1 MLCPR
6 PLKTHFYRKPA
17 VPVASVVPPDL
28 RARLETTLRRPPK
41 IEKME
46 NSQSFPGRITS
57 SVWVP
62 TTPEPQ
68 HGLPRPSGAIRRP
81 GEGFG
86 PIWVASSVDENASG
100 SLPKFVDAA
109 DDVQSTGTILE
120 DGAAPG
126 YCDVGSPETAGGHL
140 GCSDD
145 GGSTTSPSPIRAQ
158 LRHPSA
164 MPHTQPSPRSRAG
177 PNVDVKAS
185 PWRRDGPRTTFA
197 RSPFFCP
204 GSLLMSL
211 S

>member
-1 MLCPR
+1 MCRVCPR

-17 VPVASVVPPDL
+17 VPVASVAPPDL

-62 TTPEPQ
+62 TIPEPQ
-68 HGLPRPSGAIRRP
+68 RDLPRPSAVIRRP

-86 PIWVASSVDENASG
+86 PIWDVSSVDEDTFV
-100 SLPKFVDAA
+100 SLPEFVDAA
-109 DDVQSTGTILE
+109 NDVQSTGTILE

-145 GGSTTSPSPIRAQ
+145 GGSNHVAIADSSTTEASE
-158 LRHPSA
+158 RHAAYPA
-164 MPHTQPSPRSRAG
+164 VAKEPGGT
-177 PNVDVKAS
+177 K
-185 PWRRDGPRTTFA
+185 RRR
-197 RSPFFCP
+197 
-204 GSLLMSL
+204 
-211 S
+211 

>member
-1 MLCPR
+1 MCRVCPR

-62 TTPEPQ
+62 TIPEPQ
-68 HGLPRPSGAIRRP
+68 RDLPRPSDVIRRP

-86 PIWVASSVDENASG
+86 PIWVASSVDEDTSG
-100 SLPKFVDAA
+100 SLPEFVDAA
-109 DDVQSTGTILE
+109 DDVQSTGDTVE
-120 DGAAPG
+120 DGAASS

-140 GCSDD
+140 GCSGDD
-145 GGSTTSPSPIRAQ
+145 GSDHVAIADSSTAEAPE
-158 LRHPSA
+158 RHVTYPA
-164 MPHTQPSPRSRAG
+164 VTKEPGGTKH
-177 PNVDVKAS
+177 
-185 PWRRDGPRTTFA
+185 RR
-197 RSPFFCP
+197 
-204 GSLLMSL
+204 
-211 S
+211 

>member
-1 MLCPR
+1 MCRVCPR

-46 NSQSFPGRITS
+46 NSQSFSGRNTS

-62 TTPEPQ
+62 TIPEPQ
-68 HGLPRPSGAIRRP
+68 RDLPRPSGVIRRP

-86 PIWVASSVDENASG
+86 PIWGVSSVDEDTFV

-109 DDVQSTGTILE
+109 NDVQSTGTILE

-126 YCDVGSPETAGGHL
+126 YCDVGSLEMAGGDL
-140 GCSDD
+140 GCSYSQLPPFASAP
-145 GGSTTSPSPIRAQ
+145 GGAP
-158 LRHPSA
+158 
-164 MPHTQPSPRSRAG
+164 
-177 PNVDVKAS
+177 
-185 PWRRDGPRTTFA
+185 
-197 RSPFFCP
+197 
-204 GSLLMSL
+204 
-211 S
+211 